1 MRWFM
6 DKAEIRQRVEK
17 VVAQVLKADPKD
29 IRPESNF
36 AFDLGADS
44 MSSVALIAAFEEEFD
59 IEMEEDKARDVQSV
73 GEAVNFIAQYLPQN

>member
-1 MRWFM
+1 M
-6 DKAEIRQRVEK
+6 DKAQIRQRVEK
-17 VVAQVLKADPKD
+17 VVSQVLKADPKD

-59 IEMEEDKARDVQSV
+59 IEMEGDKARDVQSV
-73 GEAVNFIAQYLPQN
+73 GEAVDFIAQYLPQT

>member
-1 MRWFM
+1 M
-6 DKAEIRQRVEK
+6 DKVEIRRRVEK
-17 VVAQVLKADPKD
+17 VVSQVLKADPKD
-29 IRPESNF
+29 LRPESNF

-73 GEAVNFIAQYLPQN
+73 GEAVDFIAQYLPQT

>member
-1 MRWFM
+1 ME
-6 DKAEIRQRVEK
+6 KAEIRQRVEK

-29 IRPESNF
+29 LRPESNF

-59 IEMEEDKARDVQSV
+59 IEMEEDKAREVQTV
-73 GEAVNFIAQYLPQN
+73 GEAVDFISQYLTKS

>member
-1 MRWFM
+1 M

-44 MSSVALIAAFEEEFD
+44 MSSVALIAAFEEEFN
-59 IEMEEDKARDVQSV
+59 IEMEEDKAREVQSV
-73 GEAVNFIAQYLPQN
+73 GEAVDFIGQYLPTS

>member
-1 MRWFM
+1 M

-17 VVAQVLKADPKD
+17 VVAQVLKADPKE

>member
-1 MRWFM
+1 M

-17 VVAQVLKADPKD
+17 VVSQVLKADPKD
-29 IRPESNF
+29 IHPESNF

-73 GEAVNFIAQYLPQN
+73 GEAVDFIAQYLPKT

>member
-1 MRWFM
+1 M
-6 DKAEIRQRVEK
+6 DRVEIRQRVEK
-17 VVAQVLKADPKD
+17 VVSQVLKADPKD

-59 IEMEEDKARDVQSV
+59 IEMEEDKAREVQTV
-73 GEAVNFIAQYLPQN
+73 GEAVDFIAQYLPQS

>member
-1 MRWFM
+1 M

-17 VVAQVLKADPKD
+17 VVSQVLKADPKD

-59 IEMEEDKARDVQSV
+59 IEMEEDKAREVQSV
-73 GEAVNFIAQYLPQN
+73 GEAVAFIARYLPQA

>member
-1 MRWFM
+1 M
-6 DKAEIRQRVEK
+6 DKAEIRKRVEK

-73 GEAVNFIAQYLPQN
+73 GEAVDFIAQYLPQN

>member
-1 MRWFM
+1 M

-17 VVAQVLKADPKD
+17 VVSQVLKADPKD

-59 IEMEEDKARDVQSV
+59 IEMEEDKAREVQSV
-73 GEAVNFIAQYLPQN
+73 GEAVDFIAHYLPRN

>member
-1 MRWFM
+1 M

-17 VVAQVLKADPKD
+17 VVSQVLKADPKD
-29 IRPESNF
+29 LRQESNF

-59 IEMEEDKARDVQSV
+59 IEMEEDKAREVQTV
-73 GEAVNFIAQYLPQN
+73 GEAVDFIAQYLPKS

>member
-1 MRWFM
+1 ME
-6 DKAEIRQRVEK
+6 KGEIRQRVEK

-29 IRPESNF
+29 LRPESNF

-59 IEMEEDKARDVQSV
+59 IEMEEDKAREVQTV
-73 GEAVNFIAQYLPQN
+73 GEAVDFIAQYLTKA

>member
-1 MRWFM
+1 M
-6 DKAEIRQRVEK
+6 DRAEIQQRVEK
-17 VVAQVLKADPKD
+17 VVSQVLKADPKD

-59 IEMEEDKARDVQSV
+59 VEMQEDKAREVQTV
-73 GEAVNFIAQYLPQN
+73 GEAVDFIAQYLPQT